1 MFKGIYQCCYTNT
14 ETAGWMPVAVSTG
27 IPSSAAE
34 YCLKQIHGKNSQIDN
49 TAVDEKGKTLRLFE
63 CDSDGDYLYMT
74 YTQYGL
80 ISRNRPSMFSHTY
93 VFPWTEELIV
103 DPNRFLTLKESN
115 FVDNEESALTEMSE
129 PDSLESF
136 SVEGIINKYNL
147 TKENLMLF
155 IGVMINHF
163 SKRKDNRGSIYIQYD
178 GTDLQIRE
186 LLFLIYK
193 LIPRFM
199 RKEICAASCD
209 CSYTRE
215 KPLIFSIRAS
225 GKKSYVDVF
234 SGKSNVLD
242 ELGLKKLKR
251 SGYPVYACERFNQL
265 DINKYFADLEDITE
279 KITGNTSANRMTLQV
294 CHKICTGVSVED
306 MDENSAIDHFYD
318 VLGIDS
324 QTEFY
329 FDYLARCFKKAVA
342 CSLTMNDAAEKYL
355 IETVDQTK
363 DESELRKVYRDYE
376 VSKVSMLN
384 ESAAV
389 EYLRHLDNSRA
400 AAICRT
406 LLEQDPSGKNKTI
419 VSDYYKQIRLKTNTF
434 DGLSEVIGEMLSIP
448 GLVTDQMTET
458 LKTKASDYYF
468 SYIFNADT
476 ALFEKYKDIL
486 RQLYNDDDLEARI
499 AEAKEAFWQKLTFKN
514 VKFDKPEF
522 YALMSEGC
530 ETIESILFER
540 YIALPGYYLN
550 EGIAPYI
557 GNAYAF
563 FNLED
568 FKARY
573 SGDGLVEAISALV
586 RYLTPLTNDGGARVK
601 SYTNIA
607 TVDTTFGAAVD
618 AIVDLL
624 EKVDNKTDYQTITM
638 LFKSVTE
645 TIRGCAQSKGPFVV
659 EEVSTGLNTLKVN
672 LTDALIAGLR
682 ERDESGDTVPLDLWL
697 NVGKFSVIYSN
708 PFRLLE
714 HIQPCVLKEDKEKVV
729 RENTLMLRSDFLDDA
744 KKYIQSSAGGN
755 TAEIVKEW
763 IKLYQNS
770 EKIPSEPMPS
780 PASAPA
786 FAPPPAPASAPSQA
800 PAPAPS
806 PAPAFTPPPAPT
818 SPFAPPTTSE
828 QHVFSAPTT
837 PAEKPVCNDSSYQ
850 DFTSGQPVAEPKKD
864 TEEKNPKKG
873 LGGLFG
879 GFFKK

>member
-1 MFKGIYQCCYTNT
+1 MIKEIYQSCYTNT
-14 ETAGWMPVAVSTG
+14 ETAGWMAVAASPD
-27 IPSSAAE
+27 IPTSAAE
-34 YCLKQIHGKNSQIDN
+34 FCVRSIHGKNSQIDN
-49 TAVDEKGKTLRLFE
+49 NAVDERGNTLNLFE
-63 CDSDGDYLYMT
+63 CDSDGEYLYLT
-74 YTQYGL
+74 HTQYGL
-80 ISRNRPSMFSHTY
+80 ISRDRPSMFAHTY
-93 VFPWTEELIV
+93 VFPWNEEQLV
-103 DPNRFLTLKESN
+103 DPNKFLTFDDAN
-115 FVDNEESALTEMSE
+115 FCYTEEEAMADIQKPVLIDPFTVS
-129 PDSLESF
+129 
-136 SVEGIINKYNL
+136 GIVSKYG
-147 TKENLMLF
+147 
-155 IGVMINHF
+155 I
-163 SKRKDNRGSIYIQYD
+163 SKDNLKLLIGAVVNQFTKSSSGRVSLYIQYD
-178 GTDLQIRE
+178 GSELQIRE
-186 LLFLIYK
+186 LLYLIYK
-193 LIPRFM
+193 LTPRYM
-199 RKEICAASCD
+199 RKQIRAASCE
-209 CSYTRE
+209 CSYARE
-215 KPLIFSIRAS
+215 KPIIFSMRAS
-225 GKKSYVDVF
+225 SKHAYVDVF
-234 SGKSNVLD
+234 EGRSNVLD
-242 ELGLKKLKR
+242 DAGIKKLKKN
-251 SGYPVYACERFNQL
+251 GYPLYAAENY
-265 DINKYFADLEDITE
+265 DTADTDKYFAELEDVTE

-306 MDENSAIDHFYD
+306 MDENSAIDQFFD
-318 VLGIDS
+318 VLEIDS
-324 QTEFY
+324 QTDFY

-342 CSLTMNDAAEKYL
+342 CNLTMNDAAEKYL
-355 IETVDQTK
+355 IETVEQTK
-363 DESELRKVYRDYE
+363 EGSELRKAYRDYE

-389 EYLRHLDNSRA
+389 EFLRHLDNSRA
-400 AAICRT
+400 ASICRT
-406 LLEQDPSGKNKTI
+406 LLEQDPSEKNKKI
-419 VSDYYKQIRLKTNTF
+419 VSDYYKQVRLKTNTF

-638 LFKSVTE
+638 LFKNVTE

-744 KKYIQSSAGGN
+744 KKYIQSSASGN

>member
-1 MFKGIYQCCYTNT
+1 MIKEIYQSCYTNT
-14 ETAGWMPVAVSTG
+14 ETAGWMAVAASPD
-27 IPSSAAE
+27 IPTSAAE
-34 YCLKQIHGKNSQIDN
+34 FCVRSIHGKNSQIDN
-49 TAVDEKGKTLRLFE
+49 NAVDERGNTLNLFE
-63 CDSDGDYLYMT
+63 CDSDGEYLYLT
-74 YTQYGL
+74 HTQYGL
-80 ISRNRPSMFSHTY
+80 ISRDRPSMFAHTY
-93 VFPWTEELIV
+93 VFPWNEEQLV
-103 DPNRFLTLKESN
+103 DPNKFLTFDDAN
-115 FVDNEESALTEMSE
+115 FCYTEEEAMADIQKPVLIDPFTVS
-129 PDSLESF
+129 
-136 SVEGIINKYNL
+136 GIVSKYG
-147 TKENLMLF
+147 
-155 IGVMINHF
+155 I
-163 SKRKDNRGSIYIQYD
+163 SKDNLKLLIGAVVNQFTKSSSGRVSLYIQYD
-178 GTDLQIRE
+178 GSELQIRE
-186 LLFLIYK
+186 LLYLIYK
-193 LIPRFM
+193 LTPRYM
-199 RKEICAASCD
+199 RKQIRAASCE
-209 CSYTRE
+209 CSYARE
-215 KPLIFSIRAS
+215 KPIIFSMRAS
-225 GKKSYVDVF
+225 SKHAYVDVF
-234 SGKSNVLD
+234 EGRSNVLD
-242 ELGLKKLKR
+242 DAGIKKLKKN
-251 SGYPVYACERFNQL
+251 GYPLYAAENY
-265 DINKYFADLEDITE
+265 DTADTDKYFAELEDITE

-363 DESELRKVYRDYE
+363 EESELRKVYRDYE

>member
-1 MFKGIYQCCYTNT
+1 MIKGIYQSCYTNT
-14 ETAGWMPVAVSTG
+14 ETAGWMSVAAS
-27 IPSSAAE
+27 PDLPAAAAE
-34 YCLKQIHGKNSQIDN
+34 FCVRSIHGKNSQIDN
-49 TAVDEKGKTLRLFE
+49 NAVDERGNTLNLFE
-63 CDSDGDYLYMT
+63 CDSDGEYLYLT
-74 YTQYGL
+74 HTQYGL
-80 ISRNRPSMFSHTY
+80 ISRDRPSMFAQTY
-93 VFPWTEELIV
+93 VFPWNEEQLV
-103 DPNRFLTLKESN
+103 DPNKFLTFDDTN
-115 FVDNEESALTEMSE
+115 FYDNEADAMADIPSPMLLE
-129 PDSLESF
+129 PFTVS
-136 SVEGIINKYNL
+136 GIISKYGI
-147 TKENLMLF
+147 T
-155 IGVMINHF
+155 
-163 SKRKDNRGSIYIQYD
+163 KDNLKLLIGAVVNQFTKSSSGRVSLYIQYD
-178 GTDLQIRE
+178 GTELQIRE
-186 LLFLIYK
+186 LLYLIYK
-193 LIPRFM
+193 LTPRYM
-199 RKEICAASCD
+199 RKQISAASCE
-209 CSYTRE
+209 CSYARE
-215 KPLIFSIRAS
+215 KPIIFSIRAS
-225 GKKSYVDVF
+225 SKHAYVDVF
-234 SGKSNVLD
+234 EGRSNVLD
-242 ELGLKKLKR
+242 EAGMKKLKKT
-251 SGYPVYACERFNQL
+251 GYALYAAENYDTT
-265 DINKYFADLEDITE
+265 DIDKYFADLEDMTE
-279 KITGNTSANRMTLQV
+279 KITGNTSANRMTLQA

-306 MDENSAIDHFYD
+306 MNENAAIDQFFD
-318 VLGIDS
+318 VLEIDS
-324 QTEFY
+324 QTDFY
-329 FDYLARCFKKAVA
+329 FDYLARCFRKAVE
-342 CSLTMNDAAEKYL
+342 CKLTLNDAAEKYL
-355 IETVDQTK
+355 IETVKQTK
-363 DESELRKVYRDYE
+363 EDSDLRKVYSDYE
-376 VSKVSMLN
+376 VAKISTMT
-384 ESAAV
+384 EAAAV
-389 EYLRHLDNSRA
+389 DYLRHLENDRA
-400 AAICRT
+400 ASICRT
-406 LLEQDPSGKNKTI
+406 LLERDPSEKNKTI
-419 VSDYYKQIRLKTNTF
+419 VGEYYKQVRLKTNTF

-514 VKFDKPEF
+514 VKFDKPEY

-573 SGDGLVEAISALV
+573 SGDALVEAISALV

-645 TIRGCAQSKGPFVV
+645 TIRGCAQSKGPFVI

-714 HIQPCVLKEDKEKVV
+714 QIQPRVLKEDKEKVV

-763 IKLYQNS
+763 IKLYQNGG
-770 EKIPSEPMPS
+770 KLPSEPMPA

-786 FAPPPAPASAPSQA
+786 FAPPPAPAPSQA

-806 PAPAFTPPPAPT
+806 PAPAFTPPPAPA
-818 SPFAPPTTSE
+818 SPFAPPASAE
-828 QHVFSAPTT
+828 QSIFVAP
-837 PAEKPVCNDSSYQ
+837 PAEEPVSNDSSYQ
-850 DFTSGQPVAEPKKD
+850 DFTSEQPAAEPKKD
-864 TEEKNPKKG
+864 ADDKNSKKG

-879 GFFKK
+879 GIFKK